1 MADAGDLPE
10 GWRLASFN
18 SLDCT
23 NDEALRL
30 IDAGESHGLVVVA
43 DRQLAGR
50 GRRNAV
56 WRSDPGN
63 LYMTIIVEISDEA
76 VAGQLAFVAGLAA
89 ADAIDRTVVRKA
101 DLKWPNDVMLE
112 GRKLGGI
119 LIEGSNR
126 RGFYAVGLGINI
138 VSAPS
143 GMDTPAI
150 ALVETG
156 TSTNRD
162 ALLAVVC
169 NCFIERWNR
178 WLTSGFPAIRQD
190 WLTRAYGLGQ
200 PLLARL
206 ADGTTQRGIFIDVDE
221 AGALMVQRDD
231 GTELVLSA
239 GAVFFNEAS

>member
-10 GWRLASFN
+10 GWRLASFDA
-18 SLDCT
+18 LDST

-30 IDAGESHGLVVVA
+30 IDAGESYGLVVVA

-56 WRSDPGN
+56 WHSDTGN
-63 LYMTIIVEISDEA
+63 LYMTMIVEISDETL
-76 VAGQLAFVAGLAA
+76 AGQLAFVAGLAA
-89 ADAIDRTVVRKA
+89 ADAIDRTVGRKV
-101 DLKWPNDVMLE
+101 DLKWPNDLMIE
-112 GRKLGGI
+112 GHKLGGV

-150 ALVETG
+150 ALVDTG
-156 TSTNRD
+156 ESTHRD
-162 ALLAVVC
+162 ALLGVVC
-169 NCFIERWNR
+169 SCFVERR
-178 WLTSGFPAIRQD
+178 EQWLTCGFPAIRQD
-190 WLTRAYGLGQ
+190 WCTRAYGLGQ

-221 AGALMVQRDD
+221 AGALVVQRDD
-231 GTELVLSA
+231 GTKRVLSA

>member
-18 SLDCT
+18 SLDST

-89 ADAIDRTVVRKA
+89 ADAIDRTAVRKA

-156 TSTNRD
+156 KSTNRD
-162 ALLAVVC
+162 ALLCDVC
-169 NCFIERWNR
+169 RCFIERWER
-178 WLTSGFPAIRQD
+178 WLTCGFPAIRQD